1 MKTRILTAVLA
12 LSTVVA
18 FAQKRDIRRA
28 GKAVDK
34 AEYQEALNH
43 LNEAKPKLADADQ
56 DEKADYYLYRGYALI
71 GNGENVPTNDLM
83 EATEA
88 FKKAQE
94 LGHEEAQQGLT
105 TASNALVN
113 AAIADQNAQ
122 DFSAAA
128 DKLYTGYQLNEQDT
142 LYLYYAASNAVNAQ
156 EYSRALEYYEELQD
170 LGFTGI
176 ETQYVA
182 TNKETGEEELMGSK
196 EQRDLFIK
204 SGNYENPQTRVT
216 ESKKGEIAKNIALI
230 YIQQG
235 ETDKAI
241 AAIDRAL
248 EDNPNDPALM
258 QAQADV
264 YYNMG
269 DMAKYREIM
278 EKIAEQNPNDAVL
291 FYNLGVSSA
300 ELGEKDRAIEYYNRA
315 IELDPEMSNARI
327 NMAYIILSE
336 EAPLV
341 EQMNTLGMSKADQKK
356 YDELAEKR
364 QEIYRK
370 ALPHLEKVIAN
381 DPNNIEAF
389 RTLMNI
395 HYQLGNTDKAE
406 EIKAKIAE
414 LETQGAGQ

>member
-1 MKTRILTAVLA
+1 MKTRIFTAVLA

-18 FAQKRDIRRA
+18 FAQNREIKRA
-28 GKAVDK
+28 GKAIEK
-34 AEYQEALNH
+34 GEFLEARNYLQQAE
-43 LNEAKPKLADADQ
+43 PKLADAKQ
-56 DEKADYYLYRGYALI
+56 DSKADYYLYKGYALV
-71 GNGENVPTNDLM
+71 GNGENVPTNSLM

-113 AAIADQNAQ
+113 AAIADQQGQN
-122 DFSAAA
+122 FSAAA
-128 DKLYTGYQLNEQDT
+128 DKLYTAYQLNAQDT
-142 LYLYYAASNAVNAQ
+142 LYLYYSASNAVNAK
-156 EYSRALEYYEELQD
+156 EYKKSLEYYKELQD

-176 ETQYVA
+176 ETQYTAV
-182 TNKETGEEELMGSK
+182 NKETGEEELMGSK

-204 SGNYENPQTRVT
+204 SGDYENPQTRVT
-216 ESKKGEIAKNIALI
+216 ESKKDEIAKNIALI
-230 YIQQG
+230 YIQEG
-235 ETDKAI
+235 ENEKAI
-241 AAIDRAL
+241 EAIERAL
-248 EDNPNDPALM
+248 EDSPNDPALL

-278 EKIAEQNPNDAVL
+278 EKVAEQNPDNAVL

-300 ELGEKDRAIEYYNRA
+300 ELGENDRAIEYYNRA

-327 NMAYIILSE
+327 NIAYVLLSE
-336 EAPLV
+336 ETPLV
-341 EQMNTLGMSKADQKK
+341 EEMNKLGMSKADQKK

-370 ALPHLEKVIAN
+370 ALPHLEKVTTN

-395 HYQLGNTDKAE
+395 HYQLGNNEKAE
-406 EIKAKIAE
+406 EMKAKIDE
-414 LETQGAGQ
+414 LETQAASQ